1 MLAGKIPRGD
11 GVADMGHVGPLLGVQ
26 VSLPVTYTEEALNPW
41 GSQRREDDE
50 WGPESVAL
58 SLLCLGRPCF
68 RFRGFEKSWLG
79 WRWGWQEVILGSVG
93 ILGAPTAGKN
103 TWSGTQG
110 VSPKGRARCT
120 RTQSQCWGHLRPQE
134 TSSEAVLTSL
144 LAGSGVR

>member
-1 MLAGKIPRGD
+1 MS
-11 GVADMGHVGPLLGVQ
+11 LGW
-26 VSLPVTYTEEALNPW
+26 L
-41 GSQRREDDE
+41 
-50 WGPESVAL
+50 
-58 SLLCLGRPCF
+58 CF

-79 WRWGWQEVILGSVG
+79 WGRGEREAILGSVG
-93 ILGAPTAGKN
+93 ILGALTAGKD

-120 RTQSQCWGHLRPQE
+120 RTQSRCWGHLRPQE